1 MAERRQFCTF
11 FLDGLRFGV
20 DVQKVQEVVPYQEM
34 TRVPLAPPTVRGLL
48 NLRGQIVTGI
58 DLRRRLGLTER
69 PSGSLPLNVVL
80 RGEDSPVSFLVDE
93 IGEVIEVDADARE
106 RPPETL
112 QGRVRELIQGVYPLQ
127 EELLLV
133 LDTANTLD
141 LNQDIS
147 RLGPGPSPLPLS
159 PAGRGEPSVPPLPA
173 GERGRGEGRIST

>member
-1 MAERRQFCTF
+1 MAQQQQFCTF

-58 DLRRRLGLTER
+58 DLRRRLELPER
-69 PSGSLPLNVVL
+69 AAGALPMNVVL

-93 IGEVIEVDADARE
+93 IGEVIEVAADAWE

-127 EELLLV
+127 DELLLI
-133 LDTANTLD
+133 LDTARTLD
-141 LNQDIS
+141 LHQDLS
-147 RLGPGPSPLPLS
+147 R
-159 PAGRGEPSVPPLPA
+159 
-173 GERGRGEGRIST
+173 